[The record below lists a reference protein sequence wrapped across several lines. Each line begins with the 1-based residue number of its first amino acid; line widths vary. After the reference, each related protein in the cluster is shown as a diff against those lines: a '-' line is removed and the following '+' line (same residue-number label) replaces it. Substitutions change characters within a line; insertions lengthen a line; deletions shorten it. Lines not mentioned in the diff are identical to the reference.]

1 MVHQVADSQDFDAQ
15 LKQAGGKLV
24 VVDFFATWQVPMI
37 LIQFFLFYFMRTESS
52 KAVARTSDGLFMSFS
67 GRMVD
72 YGGPFIFRRL
82 MFFSLPRCGPC
93 KMIAPHLE
101 EMSKTMDDVVFL
113 KVAKLLLCLT

>member
-37 LIQFFLFYFMRTESS
+37 LIQFFFYFRRTESS

-72 YGGPFIFRRL
+72 YGGPFIFHRL